1 MEEELACQNMEVQLE
16 ALTDCEVAKYK
27 DNRIFQVIEELRD
40 TSNPLRANA
49 LQRFL
54 SIGEWFYEKAC
65 QLEEKIHCFETGI
78 RRPYFHVKPL
88 ELSELE
94 NWHQYLDF
102 IEMHGDFDWV
112 LLPLIFLL
120 LILTSLLF
128 FLSKIC
134 FLLMVGR
141 KTLWE
146 MLNSMC

>member
-27 DNRIFQVIEELRD
+27 DISIFQVIEDLRD
-40 TSNPLRANA
+40 TSNPHRGNA

-54 SIGEWFYEKAC
+54 SIGQWFYGKAC
-65 QLEEKIHCFETGI
+65 QLEEKIHCFETSI
-78 RRPYFHVKPL
+78 QRPYFHVKSL

-112 LLPLIFLL
+112 LLSSYLFCCLYGLPR
-120 LILTSLLF
+120 LF

-141 KTLWE
+141 KTL
-146 MLNSMC
+146 